1 MHSILIRFIAGATDL
16 MAVFLAMSCLA
27 MLIAILT
34 TVFFVA
40 SFTISGT
47 SFTIDTGLA
56 ILGFLLRKVWMAS
69 LLQILALYN
78 CIGGG
83 AACVIGALVML
94 ANTSNGTNR
103 LPETL
108 IGALIG
114 GISVSGS
121 LIAWTKLDRVDNE
134 QMHKW
139 DRQAISVVVAAMILV
154 IAGCI
159 VLTTHNGGD
168 PLIVTPELVFGLIGY
183 TLFFGALIPLLM
195 RTEYMPI
202 VISAHNALAGF
213 AIGLEGVAIRS
224 PTLMIAG
231 IIVGTGRVIMTLLMM
246 NYETGN
252 IPRSRQE
259 RSTSFLKDEAK
270 IVYNAADPP
279 QGI

>member
-1 MHSILIRFIAGATDL
+1 LLQSFAGATDL
-16 MAVFLAMSCLA
+16 MAVFLVMSGLV
-27 MLIAILT
+27 MLIVILT
-34 TVFFVA
+34 SLFFVA

-47 SFTIDTGLA
+47 SFMVDTGLA

-83 AACVIGALVML
+83 AACVIGVLVIL
-94 ANTSNGTNR
+94 GNAADGANH

-114 GISVSGS
+114 SISVSGS
-121 LIAWTKLDRVDNE
+121 LIAWAKLDRLDKQ

-139 DRQAISVVVAAMILV
+139 DQQAISVVVVAMILA
-154 IAGCI
+154 IAGYI
-159 VLTTHNGGD
+159 VLTTQRGGD
-168 PLIVTPELVFGLIGY
+168 PLIVTPELVFGLLGCS
-183 TLFFGALIPLLM
+183 LLFGALIPLLM
-195 RTEYMPI
+195 RTEHMPI

-213 AIGLEGVAIRS
+213 AIGLEGVAIQS

-231 IIVGTGRVIMTLLMM
+231 IIVGTGRAIMTLLMM

-252 IPRSRQE
+252 IPGSR
-259 RSTSFLKDEAK
+259 
-270 IVYNAADPP
+270 
-279 QGI
+279 

>member
-1 MHSILIRFIAGATDL
+1 MLSILIQLFAGATDL
-16 MAVFLAMSCLA
+16 MAVFLVMSGVA
-27 MLIAILT
+27 MLIVILT
-34 TVFFVA
+34 ALFYVA
-40 SFTISGT
+40 SFTVSGT
-47 SFTIDTGLA
+47 SFAVDTGLA

-69 LLQILALYN
+69 LLQILVLYN

-83 AACVIGALVML
+83 AACVIGALVIL
-94 ANTSNGTNR
+94 GNAADGTNH

-121 LIAWTKLDRVDNE
+121 LIAWTKLDRLDKE

-139 DRQAISVVVAAMILV
+139 DQQAISVVVVAMILA
-154 IAGCI
+154 IAGYV
-159 VLTTHNGGD
+159 VLTTQRGGD
-168 PLIVTPELVFGLIGY
+168 PLIVTPELVFGLLGCS
-183 TLFFGALIPLLM
+183 LLFGALIPLLM
-195 RTEYMPI
+195 RTEHMPI

-231 IIVGTGRVIMTLLMM
+231 IIVGTGRAIMVLLMM

-252 IPRSRQE
+252 ILGSR
-259 RSTSFLKDEAK
+259 
-270 IVYNAADPP
+270 
-279 QGI
+279 